1 MHTQTLSIRNNSEGI
16 RNCPISKLPCP
27 NGCFFSDVLH
37 NIDIGIIVFDSVQ
50 KIVVFQN
57 RESIRLFQD
66 VIVPLDYR
74 ALSDL
79 LLHGDSRS
87 EAEPM
92 TITVGKRFLGFTVYR
107 INYACRLVFIRDVT
121 EKEKTQE
128 QVRAAHRMNRA
139 VLERSPYGIIVVN
152 DTGAIDY
159 VNPAMIAINAGTYE
173 DISAINIYTF
183 PAYGSLGIAS
193 SIRSAIEQGKDFFI
207 GPVEYTSALGGK
219 TTIRNFVGMPFDDN
233 GARKALVFVEDV
245 TEHKRIEAQNAL
257 LAATVESATDSVV
270 ITDSQG
276 VIQYVNPA
284 FEHMTGYS
292 RAEVIG
298 KTPRILKSGKHDET
312 FYKTMW
318 TTLKD
323 GKVWRGVMVNKR
335 ADGSLYDEESTIF
348 PVKNALGDILNF
360 VASKR
365 DITVKARLEAIAEA
379 VNSMDNIGYVFAGI
393 RHEIGNPVNST
404 KMALT
409 VLHENLGTYSPE
421 TTRDYIER
429 ALTELSRVEYLLQSL
444 RSFNMFESPK
454 IEQVDINFFM
464 DSFLSLVKKDFDQSG
479 VELKAIIHP
488 EVSSMAVDP
497 RALQQVLLNIITN
510 ALDALVENEEPKVI
524 FSIFRMSDCVRMQIV
539 DNGRGMSPQQGK
551 DLFKPFHTTKQKGTG
566 LGLVIV
572 KKMLTKMHCTIE
584 ISSESGA
591 GTIVDIAVP
600 EVQNE
605 FAAY

>member
-1 MHTQTLSIRNNSEGI
+1 MHAQILSVLNQSVEIK
-16 RNCPISKLPCP
+16 NCPISKAPCP
-27 NGCFFSDVLH
+27 GDCIFSDILQ
-37 NIDIGIIVFDSVQ
+37 NIGIGIIVFDTVQ
-50 KIVVFQN
+50 KVVVFQN
-57 RESIRLFQD
+57 QESIKLFQGFMS
-66 VIVPLDYR
+66 PHDYGS
-74 ALSDL
+74 LSDL
-79 LLHGDSRS
+79 LLSGDPRS
-87 EAEPM
+87 EGEPM
-92 TITVGKRFLGFTVYR
+92 TLTAGRRFLGFTVYR
-107 INYACRLVFIRDVT
+107 INHTYRWVFIRDVT
-121 EKEKTQE
+121 EKERTEE

-139 VLERSPYGIIVVN
+139 VLERAPYGIIVVN
-152 DTGAIDY
+152 QTGAIDY

-173 DISAINIYTF
+173 EISAINIYNF
-183 PAYGSLGIAS
+183 PAYRTMGIAGG
-193 SIRSAIEQGKDFFI
+193 IRSAIEQGEDFFI

-233 GARKALVFVEDV
+233 GDRKALVFVEDV

-270 ITDSQG
+270 ITNADG

-284 FEHMTGYS
+284 FEQMTGYN
-292 RAEVIG
+292 RAEAIG
-298 KTPRILKSGKHDET
+298 KTPRILKSGKQDET
-312 FYKTMW
+312 FYRTMW

-323 GKVWRGVMVNKR
+323 GQVWRGVLINKR
-335 ADGSLYDEESTIF
+335 ADGSHYNEESTIF
-348 PVKNALGDILNF
+348 PVRSASGEILNF
-360 VASKR
+360 VSSKR
-365 DITVKARLEAIAEA
+365 DITVKAKLEAIAEA

-409 VLHENLGTYSPE
+409 VLHENLASYSPE
-421 TTRDYIER
+421 TTRNYIER

-454 IEQVDINFFM
+454 IEQVNVNFFM
-464 DSFLSLVKKDFDQSG
+464 DSFLSLVKKDFDQNS
-479 VELKAIIHP
+479 VELKTIIHP

-510 ALDALVENEEPKVI
+510 ALDAVAEHDEPKII
-524 FSIFRMSDCVRMQIV
+524 FSIFRMSDSVRIQIT
-539 DNGRGMSPQQGK
+539 DNGRGMSPQQRR

-572 KKMLTKMHCTIE
+572 KKMLTKMHCTID
-584 ISSESGA
+584 ILSEKGA

-605 FAAY
+605 FASC